1 MVISLGIG
9 TSIEFFTEEFHTLN
23 LKDIMMIGREIQCV
37 NLVIILAKLVL
48 FFLQTNV

>member
-23 LKDIMMIGREIQCV
+23 LKDKRLKIESVYCC
-37 NLVIILAKLVL
+37 KVL
-48 FFLQTNV
+48 